1 MSTDVF
7 DRFEMPPSA
16 RSLGWRLIEAA
27 PERGWIKVG
36 FEATVAFCNPAGF
49 IQGGFLA
56 AMLDEVMG
64 PAVLAAS
71 DGALYTVTAN
81 MNLTFLAPARAGAL
95 TGEGRVVQLGKTIG
109 FIEASLFDEN
119 GTEVARASATARLV
133 PTAKAV
139 PGMNQ
144 TG

>member
-1 MSTDVF
+1 MATDVF
-7 DRFEMPPSA
+7 DRFELPPSA

-27 PERGWIKVG
+27 PERGWIRVG
-36 FEATVAFCNPAGF
+36 FDGKPEFCNPAGF

-64 PAVLAAS
+64 PAVLVAS
-71 DGALYTVTAN
+71 NGALYTVTVS
-81 MNLTFLAPARAGAL
+81 MTLSFLAAARPGLL

-109 FIEASLFDEN
+109 FVEASLFAAA

-139 PGMNQ
+139 AGANQ
-144 TG
+144 SG